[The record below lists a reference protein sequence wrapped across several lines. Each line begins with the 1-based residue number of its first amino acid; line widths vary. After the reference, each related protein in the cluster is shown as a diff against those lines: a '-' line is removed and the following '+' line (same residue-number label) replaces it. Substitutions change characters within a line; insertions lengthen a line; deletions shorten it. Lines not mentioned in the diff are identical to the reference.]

1 MVVFFF
7 FFKKSSKVILSRVQ
21 HHCFPHT
28 LNLKKGSPRLY
39 SLLTLLTALQ
49 KRKRWL
55 KLFSFYPK
63 HPKHIAICYSPGTS
77 FLRNIN
83 TTFPTGRKECSSPPK
98 RNLLLSH
105 PPRQARKQNTI
116 GAWSAQTQPR
126 GDEPGR
132 GRSFH
137 RPSPSSPNQLRDAEA
152 GGSHRAMPFP
162 LITQIMSNGCR
173 HSQEAR
179 EPLHCTYAS
188 HRHQTD
194 VYTGW
199 KAIPQPTQG
208 YFENSRLQE
217 ERESVTISKG
227 RTLTGG

>member
-1 MVVFFF
+1 M
-7 FFKKSSKVILSRVQ
+7 ILSRVQ

-49 KRKRWL
+49 KRNRLL

-105 PPRQARKQNTI
+105 PPRRTRKQSTQELGQRKLCPEEKGQEGAVFPWAQSKQSQPAEGP
-116 GAWSAQTQPR
+116 GAWELPEGNAISAHHTN
-126 GDEPGR
+126 
-132 GRSFH
+132 H
-137 RPSPSSPNQLRDAEA
+137 
-152 GGSHRAMPFP
+152 
-162 LITQIMSNGCR
+162 
-173 HSQEAR
+173 
-179 EPLHCTYAS
+179 
-188 HRHQTD
+188 
-194 VYTGW
+194 V
-199 KAIPQPTQG
+199 
-208 YFENSRLQE
+208 
-217 ERESVTISKG
+217 
-227 RTLTGG
+227 